1 MTAGSTSHGPEALS
15 LGMLEAGSFWSVA
28 LVASHFLPGRLCVG
42 LVKELWMG
50 RYGSEIPA
58 PTFSLFL
65 EGWFPAVPDACI
77 VPTTMAIQGL

>member
-1 MTAGSTSHGPEALS
+1 MAAGSTSHGPEALS
-15 LGMLEAGSFWSVA
+15 LRMLKAGFFWSVA
-28 LVASHFLPGRLCVG
+28 LVAPHCPPGRLCVG

-65 EGWFPAVPDACI
+65 EGWFPAVSDACI
-77 VPTTMAIQGL
+77 VPTTMPIQGL